1 MQPHQHRDFMY
12 TAQKEF
18 PETEFTPVSTH
29 TTREVKVSQVR
40 GYSLCKNSPETE
52 FKVESYCI

>member
-12 TAQKEF
+12 TAQKQF

-29 TTREVKVSQVR
+29 TTREIKVGYNTNIDVKV
-40 GYSLCKNSPETE
+40 C
-52 FKVESYCI
+52 